1 MAVNSLTPFLRVY
14 LVVITFVLG
23 LVMGSFCNAW
33 AWRVVN
39 GEKIQKGRSHCPR
52 CGHTLAAKDL
62 VPLFSW
68 LFLKG
73 RCRYCGEPISRRYP
87 LAELISGLYYVS
99 VVLTYG
105 LTLDSLR
112 FILTGSVVLIM
123 SLVDMDIMELPDGF
137 MIAAAA
143 FSLLRLFNGTGAI
156 KNMLLGLIPAFCL
169 LLITLVMDRILKKE
183 SMGGGDI
190 KLLAVF
196 GLHLGAVPCVLLV
209 IVACIVGLAVA
220 KLLGKEKDT
229 PFPFGPSLAL
239 AFWFTATVGMDLVNV
254 YLSLF

>member
-1 MAVNSLTPFLRVY
+1 MAVNSFTPFLRVY
-14 LVVITFVLG
+14 LIVITFILG

-33 AWRVVN
+33 AWRVVH
-39 GEKIQKGRSHCPR
+39 GEKIQRGRSHCPR

-105 LTLDSLR
+105 LSLDALR
-112 FILTGSVVLIM
+112 LVLAGSVVLIM
-123 SLVDMDIMELPDGF
+123 SLVDIDIMELPDGF

-143 FSLLRLFNGTGAI
+143 LSLIRLTGENGTLR
-156 KNMLLGLIPAFCL
+156 NMVLGLIPAFCL
-169 LLITLVMDRILKKE
+169 LIISLIMDRVLKKD

-196 GLHLGAVPCVLLV
+196 GLHLGPVPCVLLLIAACV
-209 IVACIVGLAVA
+209 IGLVCA
-220 KLLGKEKDT
+220 KFLGKEKDA

-239 AFWFTATVGMDLVNV
+239 AFWFTATLGTDIVTV
-254 YLSLF
+254 YLALF